1 MRSMNDD
8 YEPISDWSREGRRRL
23 VAKRRDYILL
33 LLDAAFSDL
42 VDEERDLSLAAFG
55 FRSEDSVE
63 EAILWSLERF
73 ENGDLD
79 PAQIL
84 PSSRSFRLFTEA
96 HFWLAQKAGRGYRRL
111 IGDARGTA
119 QVARNREPTG
129 SVGAESDLNE
139 ARLAFGQELVTTLQV
154 LLDRTCADMVGF
166 WLHGTKRFRR
176 DVFGWPSQAELSGAA
191 ASSSRKQKS
200 LHAHDA
206 MFRFLCCFFALVP
219 AKPEAHAERAL
230 ELTCLSGCP
239 NKAPYRV
246 DDRDVVESLAAPG
259 VHGPRPVG
267 ALRKQG
273 AADFLRRCLERAQ
286 HEAEVGREQ
295 LAVLLT
301 RRTISP
307 TTLHALSIEK
317 NEALKTLI
325 QIICERA
332 DEEGT
337 T

>member
-1 MRSMNDD
+1 MNDD
-8 YEPISDWSREGRRRL
+8 YELISDWSREGRRRL

-42 VDEERDLSLAAFG
+42 VDEERGLSLAAFG
-55 FRSEDSVE
+55 FRSEDPVE
-63 EAILWSLERF
+63 EATLWSLERF
-73 ENGDLD
+73 ENGNLD

-84 PSSRSFRLFTEA
+84 PSSRSFRIFTEA
-96 HFWLAQKAGRGYRRL
+96 HFWLAQKAGRGYPHL
-111 IGDARGTA
+111 IGDTRKAARA
-119 QVARNREPTG
+119 VKNREPTER
-129 SVGAESDLNE
+129 VCAESDLNE
-139 ARLAFGQELVTTLQV
+139 AVLAFSRELAAVLPV
-154 LLDRTCADMVGF
+154 LLKRSCADMVGF
-166 WLHGTKRFRR
+166 WLHGTKLLRR
-176 DVFGWPSQAELSGAA
+176 EVFGWPSQAELSEAA
-191 ASSSRKQKS
+191 AGSSRKQKS

-219 AKPEAHAERAL
+219 AKSDAHAERAL

-325 QIICERA
+325 QMTCERA